1 MNDHQSTVM
10 DGVKEPL
17 ERLMLLVDKLKA
29 DVNAVDDNPL
39 YMKVPTSATI
49 SSLT

>member
-1 MNDHQSTVM
+1 MTWHDPYPVM

-29 DVNAVDDNPL
+29 DVNAVDENPL
-39 YMKVPTSATI
+39 YMKVHN
-49 SSLT
+49 

>member
-1 MNDHQSTVM
+1 M

-39 YMKVPTSATI
+39 YMKVLY
-49 SSLT
+49 SLTTHTLVL